1 MARALGIVA
10 LGLVGFWLVAHLL
23 WMGPLE
29 TAAQTTAMWALGL
42 LTGGVGVAA
51 AVLGCALIVVGL
63 VHYRN
68 TWYLDAWCH
77 ASDALRRFALDAME
91 DAEVLPERAKAVPLA
106 HLEDELD
113 QGYGIFGGGKLK
125 AQWATLVFDADAAQ
139 WVASEEWHPAQ
150 QGLWLDDGSYQL
162 KLPYADP
169 TELLMDL
176 LRHAGTVE
184 VHAPLALKKAY
195 AQRLQRAAQRTA

>member
-1 MARALGIVA
+1 MARARGIVA

-68 TWYLDAWCH
+68 TEPSGEIH
-77 ASDALRRFALDAME
+77 RV
-91 DAEVLPERAKAVPLA
+91 VLGMVVLAGSGVVHWWLER
-106 HLEDELD
+106 
-113 QGYGIFGGGKLK
+113 I
-125 AQWATLVFDADAAQ
+125 
-139 WVASEEWHPAQ
+139 
-150 QGLWLDDGSYQL
+150 
-162 KLPYADP
+162 
-169 TELLMDL
+169 
-176 LRHAGTVE
+176 
-184 VHAPLALKKAY
+184 
-195 AQRLQRAAQRTA
+195 QR

>member
-68 TWYLDAWCH
+68 TEPSGEIHRVVQGMVVLAAR
-77 ASDALRRFALDAME
+77 ASSTGGSSGSS
-91 DAEVLPERAKAVPLA
+91 AERDRGAPRVPRGAPSIGGCGGHVGAPHVQKAPCRPAPAAK
-106 HLEDELD
+106 
-113 QGYGIFGGGKLK
+113 
-125 AQWATLVFDADAAQ
+125 
-139 WVASEEWHPAQ
+139 
-150 QGLWLDDGSYQL
+150 
-162 KLPYADP
+162 
-169 TELLMDL
+169 
-176 LRHAGTVE
+176 
-184 VHAPLALKKAY
+184 
-195 AQRLQRAAQRTA
+195 RAAPSRLSPESIVTLPSSNSRRSAASSVTPSLS

>member
-1 MARALGIVA
+1 MGGIVSGRCARPGVRIRALARALGIVA

-68 TWYLDAWCH
+68 TEPSGEIPPGGAGHGRAGRLGRRPLVARADP
-77 ASDALRRFALDAME
+77 ALSVTEERHGSPAAPRALGGVGAMSGPPTFKKPRAARRRPRSARR
-91 DAEVLPERAKAVPLA
+91 PRGSRPSRSSPCRAR
-106 HLEDELD
+106 
-113 QGYGIFGGGKLK
+113 
-125 AQWATLVFDADAAQ
+125 TLVAAPPR
-139 WVASEEWHPAQ
+139 ASRRRSRRPS
-150 QGLWLDDGSYQL
+150 GG
-162 KLPYADP
+162 
-169 TELLMDL
+169 
-176 LRHAGTVE
+176 R
-184 VHAPLALKKAY
+184 
-195 AQRLQRAAQRTA
+195 